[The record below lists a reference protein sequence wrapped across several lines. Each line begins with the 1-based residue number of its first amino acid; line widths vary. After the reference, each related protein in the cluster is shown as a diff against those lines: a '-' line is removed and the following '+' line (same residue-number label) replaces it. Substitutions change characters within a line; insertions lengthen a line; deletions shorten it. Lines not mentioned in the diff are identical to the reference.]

1 MSKKDIANGEGAIRR
16 RMSELADEIRDHQYR
31 YYVQDKPII
40 SDAEFDG
47 LWREL
52 EKLEAKNP
60 EFLDPNSPTLEVG
73 GGFATH
79 FAQVDH
85 YERMMSLD
93 NVFSTQEL
101 EAWFERVKKEDEGL
115 VESWLCELKVD
126 GLAINLIYENG
137 KLTRALT
144 RGNGTTGEDVT
155 VNVRTIKG
163 VPNTLNDKNP
173 PKLVEIRGEIYFPLA
188 SFNELNESLEESGKT
203 VFANPRNAAAGS
215 LRQKD
220 PKVTAGRPLSLLV
233 HGIGAV
239 QGREFPTLS
248 GAYESLKDWGLP
260 VSNRYR
266 VVQNKNQVREFVDYY
281 LEHRHD
287 VEHEIDGVVIKVNE
301 RAAQKKVGF
310 TSRAPKWAIAYKYP
324 PEEVTTKLLDIRVS
338 VGRTGRVTP
347 FGFMEPVRVAGSTVT
362 NATLHNVEEIKRKG
376 VLIGDVVVLRKAGDV
391 IPEILGP
398 VVERRT
404 GDEREFVM
412 PKKCPEC
419 ASSLRAMSEGDV
431 DIRCPNSRSCPAQLR
446 ERIFYIGS
454 RAALDIDVL
463 GYEAAQALLDS
474 KLIADEGDLFD
485 LDARDLLKIEF
496 FRKKDGKI
504 AANAEKLL
512 SALEGARSRPLW
524 RVLVALSIRHVGPTA
539 AQALAREFGS
549 IDAISGATTEEL
561 SRIDGVGD
569 VIAESI
575 IEWFQ
580 EGWHQEIVK
589 KWRSAGVAMNQV
601 VTNATPQTL
610 AGKTLVVTGS
620 LENFTRDSVTEAITE
635 RGGKAASS
643 VSKKTDYVVVGASPG
658 SKAQRAEELGVKVIG
673 EREFL
678 TLLEKGEI

>member
-1 MSKKDIANGEGAIRR
+1 
-16 RMSELADEIRDHQYR
+16 MSELSEEIRDHQYR

-40 SDAEFDG
+40 SDAEFDS

-60 EFLDPNSPTLEVG
+60 ELRDPNSPTFEVG

-79 FAQVDH
+79 FNQVDH
-85 YERMMSLD
+85 HERMMSLD
-93 NVFSTQEL
+93 NAFSSEEL
-101 EAWFERVKKEDEGL
+101 EAWFERVKKEDDGRAA
-115 VESWLCELKVD
+115 SWLCELKVD

-137 KLTRALT
+137 ALTRALT
-144 RGNGTTGEDVT
+144 RGNGVTGEDVT

-163 VPNTLNDKNP
+163 VPQKLEDKNP

-188 SFNELNESLEESGKT
+188 AFNELNEGLEEAGKT
-203 VFANPRNAAAGS
+203 LFANPRNAAAGS

-220 PKVTAGRPLSLLV
+220 PRVTASRPLSLIV

-239 QGREFPTLS
+239 DGRDFDTQS
-248 GAYESLKDWGLP
+248 AAYELLKKWGLP
-260 VSNRYR
+260 VSARYK
-266 VVQNKNQVREFVDYY
+266 VVSSREEVREFVDYY

-301 RAAQKKVGF
+301 RAAQVRIGS

-362 NATLHNVEEIKRKG
+362 NATLHNIEEVKRKG
-376 VLIGDVVVLRKAGDV
+376 VLIGDTVVLRKAGDV

-398 VVERRT
+398 VIEKRT
-404 GDEREFVM
+404 GKEREFVM

-419 ASSLRAMSEGDV
+419 GTSLRAISEGDV
-431 DIRCPNSRSCPAQLR
+431 DIRCPNSQSCPAQLR
-446 ERIFYIGS
+446 ERIYYIGS

-474 KLIADEGDLFD
+474 KLIKDEGDLFS
-485 LDARDLLKIEF
+485 LDEKKLAKSEF
-496 FRKKDGKI
+496 FIKKDGSLG
-504 AANAEKLL
+504 ASAEKLL
-512 SALEGARSRPLW
+512 IALEEAKARPLW

-539 AQALAREFGS
+539 AQALAREFKS
-549 IDAISGATTEEL
+549 IDSITKASTEEL
-561 SRIDGVGD
+561 SSIDGVGD
-569 VIAESI
+569 VIAMSIKEWFSESWHKEI
-575 IEWFQ
+575 IE
-580 EGWHQEIVK
+580 
-589 KWRSAGVAMNQV
+589 KWRKAGVSLELQV
-601 VTNATPQTL
+601 TSDKPKTL

-620 LENFTRDSVTEAITE
+620 LENFTRDGVSEAITE

-643 VSKKTDYVVVGASPG
+643 VSKKTDYVVVGDSPG
-658 SKAQRAEELGVKVIG
+658 SKAKKAEELGVRVIN
-673 EREFL
+673 EAEFML
-678 TLLEKGEI
+678 LLEKGTL

>member
-1 MSKKDIANGEGAIRR
+1 
-16 RMSELADEIRDHQYR
+16 MSELSEEIRDHQYR

-40 SDAEFDG
+40 SDAEFDS

-60 EFLDPNSPTLEVG
+60 ELRDPNSPTFEVG

-79 FAQVDH
+79 FNQVDH
-85 YERMMSLD
+85 HERMMSLD
-93 NVFSTQEL
+93 NAFSSEEL
-101 EAWFERVKKEDEGL
+101 EAWFERVKKEDDGRAA
-115 VESWLCELKVD
+115 SWLCELKVD

-137 KLTRALT
+137 ALTRALT
-144 RGNGTTGEDVT
+144 RGNGVTGEDVT

-163 VPNTLNDKNP
+163 VPQKLEDKNP

-188 SFNELNESLEESGKT
+188 AFNELNEGLEEAGKT
-203 VFANPRNAAAGS
+203 LFANPRNAAAGS

-220 PKVTAGRPLSLLV
+220 PRVTASRPLSLIV

-239 QGREFPTLS
+239 DGRDFDTQS
-248 GAYESLKDWGLP
+248 AAYELLKKWGLP
-260 VSNRYR
+260 VSARYK
-266 VVQNKNQVREFVDYY
+266 VVSSREEVREFVDYY

-301 RAAQKKVGF
+301 RAAQVRIGS

-362 NATLHNVEEIKRKG
+362 NATLHNIEEVKRKG
-376 VLIGDVVVLRKAGDV
+376 VLIGDTVVLRKAGDV

-398 VVERRT
+398 VIEKRT
-404 GDEREFVM
+404 GKEREFVM

-419 ASSLRAMSEGDV
+419 GTSLRAISEGDV
-431 DIRCPNSRSCPAQLR
+431 DIRCPNSQSCPAQLR
-446 ERIFYIGS
+446 ERIYYIGS

-474 KLIADEGDLFD
+474 KLIKDEGDLFS
-485 LDARDLLKIEF
+485 LDEKKLAKSEF
-496 FRKKDGKI
+496 FIKKDGSLG
-504 AANAEKLL
+504 ANAEKLL
-512 SALEGARSRPLW
+512 IALEEAKARPLW

-539 AQALAREFGS
+539 AQALAREFKS
-549 IDAISGATTEEL
+549 IDSITKASTEEL
-561 SRIDGVGD
+561 SSIDGVGD
-569 VIAESI
+569 VIAMSIKEWFSESWHKEI
-575 IEWFQ
+575 IE
-580 EGWHQEIVK
+580 
-589 KWRSAGVAMNQV
+589 KWRKAGVSLELQV
-601 VTNATPQTL
+601 TSDKPKTL

-620 LENFTRDSVTEAITE
+620 LENFTRDGVSEAITE

-643 VSKKTDYVVVGASPG
+643 VSKKTDYVVVGDSPG
-658 SKAQRAEELGVKVIG
+658 SKAKKAEELGVRVIN
-673 EREFL
+673 EAEFML
-678 TLLEKGEI
+678 LLEKGTL